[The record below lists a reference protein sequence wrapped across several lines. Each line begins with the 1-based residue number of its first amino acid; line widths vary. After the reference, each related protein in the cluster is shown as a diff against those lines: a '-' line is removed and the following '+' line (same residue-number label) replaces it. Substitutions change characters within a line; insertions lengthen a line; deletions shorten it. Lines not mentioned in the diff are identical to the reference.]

1 MNERVSLGACA
12 VSLLLMVVVVVV
24 ELGRGSKMGKLK
36 EGLWG
41 GKREEE
47 RGAMR
52 KIG

>member
-1 MNERVSLGACA
+1 VNERVSLGACA
-12 VSLLLMVVVVVV
+12 VSLLLMVVVVV